1 MWWPSGKGQDMHIDV
16 MAKPLYEIPLETRK
30 GTPLEFLEDE
40 EQVINVVPYTDY
52 ASILYLNDNF
62 EGGETYFEDGQV
74 FASPLFRLFTPLLAR
89 IGCTTPLRLR
99 ANLLINRNKHI
110 RGIEH
115 TDEITE
121 RMDHNTA
128 IFYLN
133 TCNGKTVVDG
143 TEVESIANRVV
154 IFPANTPHYVISQT
168 DTDRRIVL
176 NINYYPC

>member
-1 MWWPSGKGQDMHIDV
+1 MKIIDNV
-16 MAKPLYEIPLETRK
+16 MPQKDFDRVHSRFFDYWTDPVLWAYAPTQVLLKD
-30 GTPLEFLEDE
+30 GSSDE
-40 EQVINVVPYTDY
+40 SFFFHVVY
-52 ASILYLNDNF
+52 AEPEMSSALN
-62 EGGETYFEDGQV
+62 EDGQV

-176 NINYYPC
+176 NTNYYP